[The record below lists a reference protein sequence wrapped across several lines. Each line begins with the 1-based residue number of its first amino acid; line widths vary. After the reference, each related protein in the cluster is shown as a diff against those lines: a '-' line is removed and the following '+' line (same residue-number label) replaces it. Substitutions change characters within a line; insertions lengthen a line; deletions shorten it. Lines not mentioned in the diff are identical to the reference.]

1 MWNIIEWRVKIMA
14 RTLRDN
20 QASWDALFY
29 AIITGCTA
37 KDALLA
43 MGICPDSENNLAR
56 RTEREAKNKWKDMK
70 YRKVI
75 WVGSMENTSFLK
87 AKANIT
93 KHF

>member
-1 MWNIIEWRVKIMA
+1 MWIIIEWRVKIMA

-43 MGICPDSENNLAR
+43 IGICPDSENNLAR
-56 RTEREAKNKWKDMK
+56 RTEREAKK
-70 YRKVI
+70 
-75 WVGSMENTSFLK
+75 
-87 AKANIT
+87 
-93 KHF
+93 

>member
-1 MWNIIEWRVKIMA
+1 MA

-56 RTEREAKNKWKDMK
+56 RTEREAM
-70 YRKVI
+70 VI

>member
-1 MWNIIEWRVKIMA
+1 MA

-56 RTEREAKNKWKDMK
+56 RTEREANHCLIKLTKM
-70 YRKVI
+70 
-75 WVGSMENTSFLK
+75 VGK
-87 AKANIT
+87 G
-93 KHF
+93 

>member
-1 MWNIIEWRVKIMA
+1 MA

-43 MGICPDSENNLAR
+43 MGICQ
-56 RTEREAKNKWKDMK
+56 TAK
-70 YRKVI
+70 I
-75 WVGSMENTSFLK
+75 
-87 AKANIT
+87 I
-93 KHF
+93 

>member
-1 MWNIIEWRVKIMA
+1 MWTVIEGRVKIMA

-56 RTEREAKNKWKDMK
+56 RTEREAKNK
-70 YRKVI
+70 
-75 WVGSMENTSFLK
+75 
-87 AKANIT
+87 
-93 KHF
+93 

>member
-1 MWNIIEWRVKIMA
+1 MA

-43 MGICPDSENNLAR
+43 MGICPDSENNLR
-56 RTEREAKNKWKDMK
+56 SEEH
-70 YRKVI
+70 
-75 WVGSMENTSFLK
+75 TSELQSP
-87 AKANIT
+87 
-93 KHF
+93 

>member
-1 MWNIIEWRVKIMA
+1 MWIIIEGRVKIMA

-43 MGICPDSENNLAR
+43 MGICPDSESSLAR
-56 RTEREAKNKWKDMK
+56 RTERETKN
-70 YRKVI
+70 R
-75 WVGSMENTSFLK
+75 
-87 AKANIT
+87 
-93 KHF
+93 

>member
-1 MWNIIEWRVKIMA
+1 MA

-20 QASWDALFY
+20 QASWDELFY

-56 RTEREAKNKWKDMK
+56 RTEREAKNK
-70 YRKVI
+70 
-75 WVGSMENTSFLK
+75 
-87 AKANIT
+87 
-93 KHF
+93 